1 MDELDT
7 SDIPKLDIEDSL
19 ARSINDDFSSR
30 VGEDEGFLTS
40 FREEIAY
47 YTPVT
52 PFSPS
57 SIKKGGKWTY
67 VSPK

>member
-7 SDIPKLDIEDSL
+7 SDIPELDIEDSL
-19 ARSINDDFSSR
+19 ANSIKDDFSFQIK
-30 VGEDEGFLTS
+30 EEEGFLTS
-40 FREEIAY
+40 FQEEIAY

-57 SIKKGGKWTY
+57 SIKKGGRWTY
-67 VSPK
+67 VPPK